1 MIPLL
6 AGMPVDFVFIDTEHI
21 PIDRHDLAYMCYAFD
36 ASGLAPIVRIPTPDP
51 YVAGQVVD
59 NGAVAVVAPYV
70 ETVEQVR
77 TLVGAVKK
85 RPLKGRKLAQE
96 IEGSVPFE
104 PELSAYVQKHNAGLS
119 VIVNIESVP
128 AIEVLDEILA
138 VEGLD
143 AILIGPHDLS
153 CSLGLPEQYED
164 PRFEAAM
171 VDLFQRARSAG
182 VGAGVHS
189 WMDPK
194 RESIWCAAGANLMIH
209 SSDIWAT
216 RDGLTHEINALRR
229 LMGDEKIVKKNNA
242 ATV

>member
-1 MIPLL
+1 MTGIELSQKLRQGDRVYGTLVTSTSPRMIPLL

-138 VEGLD
+138 VGDEGFQQKCLKFFED
-143 AILIGPHDLS
+143 LKKQKKTLIFVS
-153 CSLGLPEQYED
+153 
-164 PRFEAAM
+164 
-171 VDLFQRARSAG
+171 
-182 VGAGVHS
+182 HS
-189 WMDPK
+189 K
-194 RESIWCAAGANLMIH
+194 ELVESIC
-209 SSDIWAT
+209 D
-216 RDGLTHEINALRR
+216 RVVEISF
-229 LMGDEKIVKKNNA
+229 
-242 ATV
+242 